1 MTSQHTAEHNLCL
14 YSAAHVLKAA
24 LQLKPAF
31 RYLER
36 RYGTAAQRGA
46 NRDVLQ
52 CFPVQP
58 TAAPPSPWRWCVGSC
73 RASPTPSS
81 SAARARTSSW
91 SRAPTTGA
99 LTTRSATRIRPR
111 WKTPGATCPTPT
123 RSCHCGQCL
132 NFKSKQCPAKQGHFV
147 CSETQKWKL
156 LIVGCFSCL
165 TAVHDWLGITF
176 TVGIVCCLPKRE
188 NCPVN

>member
-1 MTSQHTAEHNLCL
+1 MTSRHTAEHNLCL

-36 RYGTAAQRGA
+36 RDGTGRHARSHCLPCQRGV
-46 NRDVLQ
+46 NLDVLQ
-52 CFPVQP
+52 CLSVQP

-81 SAARARTSSW
+81 CAAQARTSSW
-91 SRAPTTGA
+91 SRALTTDA
-99 LTTRSATRIRPR
+99 PTTRSATRTRPR
-111 WKTPGATCPTPT
+111 WKTLGATCPTPT

-132 NFKSKQCPAKQGHFV
+132 NFKLVEKAKANNAMAIVTCKNKDTSCV
-147 CSETQKWKL
+147 C
-156 LIVGCFSCL
+156 
-165 TAVHDWLGITF
+165 
-176 TVGIVCCLPKRE
+176 
-188 NCPVN
+188 